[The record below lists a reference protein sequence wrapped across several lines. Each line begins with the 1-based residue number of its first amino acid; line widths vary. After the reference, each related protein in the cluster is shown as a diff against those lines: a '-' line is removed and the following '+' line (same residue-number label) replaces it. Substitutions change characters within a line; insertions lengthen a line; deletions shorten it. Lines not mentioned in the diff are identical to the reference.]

1 MSTSSSQLKRFT
13 FRGAFFVLAVNV
25 LLTSSVLATRQA
37 STALV
42 ELPTSGNQPAATKTL
57 DTSTGSIAVTKSSL
71 TNRQIKVLMS
81 TADLFHANVYELD
94 SSDHLIMNGAPAVLE
109 LLANTAKSLTEGA
122 AQIDAAPTVHAFG
135 ELSAASQWHHSDLST
150 STMWSRSSS
159 TSSTIVAVI
168 DTGVNPTAE
177 LTNRLVPGWDFVDND
192 NDPSEESIAGNA
204 YGHGTFIA
212 HEIAAN
218 KGNNQGGW
226 GVCESCKIM
235 PIRALGENGSGS
247 MWTVAAAIDWAVAN
261 GADVIN
267 LSLGSSSGDSIS
279 FNSVKRAVENGVAVV
294 AAAGNSGERFDKYP
308 SYPAAYPNVLSVASH
323 SQGRSRSGF
332 SNYSRFVGGVDIS
345 APGSSIWAASPDD
358 DGLIWG
364 MSGTSMATPIVAA
377 VAAMTRATFPNYS
390 TQQIYDRLRA
400 TADPNSFTMY
410 GFLNAV
416 DALNTSLATPAL
428 PAVQQAESVIYF
440 SSNYGDSADPA
451 AITCETGTSVTI
463 PSSTLYTPT
472 RANHIWTGKW
482 SKDYIAKS
490 PLYVSGGTIT
500 CEPTTLYAAW
510 DTVPTWSSNGGDA
523 YRHNSQ
529 CSVGYEVTAPT
540 LIPTRSGYTFT
551 GWNTQPDGS
560 GYGVA
565 AGGSFECAYYNFHAQ
580 WQITPTTSTT
590 PTPTTT
596 PTTTT
601 TPNAEISP
609 TTTPPTTTTT
619 PNAEISPTTTSTTTT
634 TTTTTTLPP
643 PRLAPPPTVATTTT
657 TTTTTTLPPAP
668 RAPTKISP
676 PVAQPI
682 EQTPEE
688 TEEKATEETQQV
700 QRSVQKQIAAKK
712 IKVWFSRYVSTL
724 LNDFLSGGTLVEDL
738 SREFDTNPDWL
749 ALVAEAKTR
758 VQPLREAA
766 RSYMFSQV
774 AVLTKIWS
782 PKAKTTW

>member
-1 MSTSSSQLKRFT
+1 MSTKLSHVQRLTSRKTL
-13 FRGAFFVLAVNV
+13 FVLAATV
-25 LLTSSVLATRQA
+25 LLSSLVLAIGRAPSIDEVFPTSSHT
-37 STALV
+37 
-42 ELPTSGNQPAATKTL
+42 PAATRTL
-57 DTSTGSIAVTKSSL
+57 DTSTGSIAVATSTF
-71 TNRQIKVLMS
+71 TNLQIKVLRS
-81 TADLFHANVYELD
+81 TAQLLGANVYELD
-94 SSDHLIMNGAPAVLE
+94 SSDHLIINGTPTVLQV
-109 LLANTAKSLTEGA
+109 LAITASNLTEGD
-122 AQIDAAPTVHAFG
+122 AQVVASSTVHAFG
-135 ELSAASQWHHSDLST
+135 ELSLASQWHHDDLST
-150 STMWSRSSS
+150 KTLWSRSAS

-177 LTNRLVPGWDFVDND
+177 LSNRLVPGWDFVDND

-235 PIRALGENGSGS
+235 PLRVLGENGSGS
-247 MWTVAAAIDWAVAN
+247 MWTVAAAIDWAVTN

-279 FNSVKRAVENGVAVV
+279 FNSVKRAVENGVVVV
-294 AAAGNSGERFDKYP
+294 AAAGNSGARFDKYP
-308 SYPAAYPNVLSVASH
+308 SYPAAYQNVLSVTSH

-390 TQQIYDRLRA
+390 TQQIYDRLRG

-410 GFLNAV
+410 GFLNGV

-428 PAVQQAESVIYF
+428 PAVQSAESVIYF

-472 RANHIWTGKW
+472 RANHIWTGQW

-490 PLYVSGGTIT
+490 PLYAAGGTIT
-500 CEPTTLYAAW
+500 CEATTLYAAW
-510 DTVPTWSSNGGDA
+510 DTVPTWSSNGGDP
-523 YRHNSQ
+523 YRHDMR

-551 GWNTQPDGS
+551 GWNTQQDGS

-565 AGGSFECAYYNFHAQ
+565 TGGKFECGYYNFYAQ
-580 WQITPTTSTT
+580 WQIRPT
-590 PTPTTT
+590 
-596 PTTTT
+596 
-601 TPNAEISP
+601 
-609 TTTPPTTTTT
+609 
-619 PNAEISPTTTSTTTT
+619 TTTSTTTT
-634 TTTTTTLPP
+634 TTTTPP
-643 PRLAPPPTVATTTT
+643 PPDTKIPSTTSTA
-657 TTTTTTLPPAP
+657 TTTTLPPAP
-668 RAPTKISP
+668 SAPIKITP
-676 PVAQPI
+676 PVSKPI

-688 TEEKATEETQQV
+688 TEEKAAEETQQV
-700 QRSVQKQIAAKK
+700 QRTAQRQIASKK
-712 IKVWFSRYVSTL
+712 IKVWYTRHISSL
-724 LNDFLSGGTLVEDL
+724 LADLLSGGTLVEGL
-738 SREFDTNPDWL
+738 SLEFDTKPDWMAL
-749 ALVAEAKTR
+749 AAEAKTR
-758 VQPLREAA
+758 IQPLRETV
-766 RSYMFSQV
+766 RSYVFSHAGV
-774 AVLTKIWS
+774 ITKIWS
-782 PKAKTTW
+782 PTEETTLRFTERSGGARKR